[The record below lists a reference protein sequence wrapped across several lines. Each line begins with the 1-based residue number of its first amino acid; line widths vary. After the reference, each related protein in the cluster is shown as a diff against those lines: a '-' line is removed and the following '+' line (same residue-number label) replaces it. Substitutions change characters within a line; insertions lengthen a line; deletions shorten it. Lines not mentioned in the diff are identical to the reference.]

1 MKGKGTA
8 HLHVEPGAGRSAL
21 VGGMFG
27 VTTKISADVTP
38 SGVAI
43 VEHTLAPKQLG
54 APPHKHSQEDEF
66 SFILE
71 GELTVEQLGQT
82 VTVGPGGYLAKPR
95 DIMHAFWNAGNEPV
109 RFVEIIAPGD
119 FAAYFFELDEMF
131 KSGQASP
138 DNPGAIIAL
147 AARYGVEM
155 DFSRIPELIK
165 KHDLQIGPRTD

>member
-1 MKGKGTA
+1 MSESAATN
-8 HLHVEPGAGRSAL
+8 LHVEPGAGRSAL

-43 VEHTLAPKQLG
+43 IEHTLAPKQLG

-82 VTVGPGGYLAKPR
+82 VTVGPGGYVAKPR

-119 FAAYFFELDEMF
+119 FVAYFYELDELF
-131 KSGQASP
+131 KSDQLSP
-138 DNPGAIIAL
+138 ENPGPIIAL

-155 DFSRIPELIK
+155 DFRRIPELVK
-165 KHDLQIGPRTD
+165 KHGLQIGPRTN